1 MNQPAAPVPPAAR
14 STRRPGSSISF
25 YVWTA
30 VVLAAAVVIVVISW
44 HARGGTADPTDVT
57 PGHRLS
63 HTTVVLDSAI
73 LVFREGL
80 ETILVLAAIMAS
92 FLGANTVYRRPVVV
106 GGWAAIGAGIATWF
120 GVIWLIGQFSGSELS
135 IQAATG
141 IPALIVLLIVMNW
154 FFHKVYWTGW
164 ISHHHKRRRMLLS
177 ADAETNQ
184 RRMLLG
190 LGLLGFTS
198 VYRECFE
205 IVIFLQNLREIYGS
219 GVVLEGVVIGLLF
232 TGAIGVLTFALHQR
246 LPYRRLLIITGV
258 LLLFVLL
265 VQVGEQVNE
274 MQLAGWIGTT
284 EIHWLNIP
292 GWMGTWLSLFNNY
305 ETFIGQGLALLLVVG
320 SYVLAQYLRVWR
332 PRRRGA
338 QPARLAEELP
348 VAPADI
354 AVGHR
359 QARQS
364 GARRCRRGSE
374 SCGCPGRRVGAPAA
388 RCARP
393 PARRRTRPL
402 GGRVRWPAGRGRTT
416 PARSGGSC
424 RGRAAGR

>member
-1 MNQPAAPVPPAAR
+1 LIVNDNSAVTSRPAKAASSR
-14 STRRPGSSISF
+14 SPRSSSASF

-30 VVLAAAVVIVVISW
+30 LVLAVAVGVVVVSW
-44 HARGGTADPTDVT
+44 HATGGTTDPSDQAA
-57 PGHRLS
+57 HRLS

-80 ETILVLAAIMAS
+80 ETILVLAAITAS
-92 FLGANTVYRRPVVV
+92 FLGANKVYRRPVAA
-106 GGWAAIGAGIATWF
+106 GGGLAMGAGVATWF
-120 GVIWLIGQFSGSELS
+120 AVIWIIGQFSGSEMS

-164 ISHHHKRRRMLLS
+164 ISHHHKRRRTLLG
-177 ADAETNQ
+177 ADADTNR

-205 IVIFLQNLREIYGS
+205 IVIFLQNLRQIYGA

-232 TGAIGVLTFALHQR
+232 TGAVGVLTFALHQR
-246 LPYRRLLIITGV
+246 LPYKRLLIITGV

-265 VQVGEQVNE
+265 VQVGEEVNE

-284 EIHWLNIP
+284 QISWLSIP
-292 GWMGTWLSLFNNY
+292 GWMGTWFSLFNNW
-305 ETFIGQGLALLLVVG
+305 ETFIGQGIALLLVVG

-338 QPARLAEELP
+338 QPAHLATDAPVDVVDLAEAG
-348 VAPADI
+348 VASK
-354 AVGHR
+354 R
-359 QARQS
+359 S
-364 GARRCRRGSE
+364 
-374 SCGCPGRRVGAPAA
+374 
-388 RCARP
+388 
-393 PARRRTRPL
+393 
-402 GGRVRWPAGRGRTT
+402 GRVVSVT
-416 PARSGGSC
+416 
-424 RGRAAGR
+424 